1 MRCTVCD
8 QDKELNQFQTY
19 WHSTQQKMRQRKQC
33 TQCLYE
39 IRMKHNYPDKYY
51 SNKPEYKKCNTCN
64 EWKLIE
70 TEFYH
75 RNGKAYQNRCKF
87 CELSIDRQKRRE
99 YLQDN
104 CGSEKVL
111 LTPNKYMDEHQKNC
125 TFWMMETLGYI
136 YDEATGVWTKAGYKE
151 IKDGKIIFPT
161 LKLKDVTRRKISA
174 TKFDKIIILR
184 EQGLSYEKIAEELG
198 ISDTT
203 VYKHIRKWKSQSK

>member
-8 QDKELNQFQTY
+8 QDKEINQFQTY
-19 WHSTQQKMRQRKQC
+19 WHSTQQKMRTRKQC
-33 TQCLYE
+33 TECLYE
-39 IRMKHNYPDKYY
+39 IRAKKNPDKYY
-51 SNKPEYKKCNTCN
+51 SNKPEYKKCMDCN

-75 RNGKAYQNRCKF
+75 RYGKPYLNRCKG
-87 CELSIDRQKRRE
+87 CELDIERTKRKT
-99 YLQDN
+99 YLQEN
-104 CGSEKVL
+104 CGCDRIPPK
-111 LTPNKYMDEHQKNC
+111 PNVYSDEHQKAC
-125 TFWMMETLGYI
+125 TFEFMKILGYK
-136 YDEATGVWTKAGYKE
+136 YDEPTGVWTKPGYKE

-161 LKLKDVTRRKISA
+161 LNVKAVTRRKISP

-184 EQGLSYEKIAEELG
+184 EQGLSYEKIAEQLG